1 MSRLLY
7 RVNWIILHTINKKLG
22 LIITNGFCLRLLVLI
37 LICFAVFFIFQ
48 FESPVH
54 AASPVFTRH
63 YVKDGVFDWIDVNKH
78 KNSLQ
83 GEPATDIVGVS
94 YFSDGQTLNSTIWL
108 MASFIRQPFQYNAL
122 SYGVMVDSDYDKTTG
137 VGGVDY
143 QLEISWI
150 NKTKTWDKAL
160 TEWSTSGHDKL
171 LDENRNYTGFYQNG
185 SYYVSLPLDL
195 STILFPNKYRI
206 AFYAESEKDGII
218 TTDFSNWINIPP
230 PKLDITTSPNP
241 IVLRQ
246 GDQKTIEVRLNTTQ
260 GFEPFV
266 HLSVKS
272 VPGLSTTFR
281 YTAIQIPSEGFAS
294 VPLILTASKNI
305 SVSPFTLLL
314 SADSSFP
321 DSQFVQATS
330 SNSGLPG
337 KRLPD
342 FLTPKEEISNSRA
355 VLVVTIQDAVSNI
368 NRISDFWHKLGSP
381 ISFVYGIVAGLS
393 PLFYS
398 KVKKRIKKRRMSS

>member
-1 MSRLLY
+1 
-7 RVNWIILHTINKKLG
+7 
-22 LIITNGFCLRLLVLI
+22 
-37 LICFAVFFIFQ
+37 LICSVAVFFIFQ
-48 FESPVH
+48 FESPAH

-94 YFSDGQTLNSTIWL
+94 YFSDGQTMNSTIWL
-108 MASFIRQPFQYNAL
+108 MAPFIRQPFQYNAL
-122 SYGVMVDSDYDKTTG
+122 SYGIMVDSDYDKNTG

-143 QLEISWI
+143 QLEISWV

-171 LDENRNYTGFYQNG
+171 LDENRNYTGFFQNG

-206 AFYAESEKDGII
+206 AFYGESEKNGII

-241 IVLRQ
+241 IILRQ

-266 HLSVKS
+266 HLFVKS
-272 VPGLSTTFR
+272 VPGLSTTFK
-281 YTAIQIPSEGFAS
+281 YNAIQIPSEGFAS
-294 VPLILTASKNI
+294 VPLVLIASKNI
-305 SVSPFTLLL
+305 PASPFTLLL
-314 SADSSFP
+314 SANSSFP
-321 DSQFVQATS
+321 DSQFIQS
-330 SNSGLPG
+330 SNSNSGLPG

-342 FLTPKEEISNSRA
+342 FLTPKEETSNSQA

-368 NRISDFWHKLGSP
+368 DQISDFWHKLGSP
-381 ISFVYGIVAGLS
+381 ISFVYGIAAAGLS

-398 KVKKRIKKRRMSS
+398 RVKKRITKHRTHKTSP